1 MATAMPL
8 DPALRVGDLSYVP
21 HDISRCMKGHGWRR
35 NRSRARSPEGPLQG
49 TDLVGLARQA
59 TEGGRPRSHVRSH
72 RERREDPGR
81 EPTGTKLGHTP
92 WGSEPVIQSALEL
105 SQAGL
110 YLIGKG
116 QRASLPT
123 RRLVVAMSSIFR
135 RLVAGEKGMRSS
147 VRRHDSP
154 RGTDGCG

>member
-1 MATAMPL
+1 MEA
-8 DPALRVGDLSYVP
+8 
-21 HDISRCMKGHGWRR
+21 
-35 NRSRARSPEGPLQG
+35 
-49 TDLVGLARQA
+49 
-59 TEGGRPRSHVRSH
+59 
-72 RERREDPGR
+72 PGR
-81 EPTGTKLGHTP
+81 EPAGTKLGHTP

-105 SQAGL
+105 RRLASADWERPG
-110 YLIGKG
+110 
-116 QRASLPT
+116 ASLPT

>member
-8 DPALRVGDLSYVP
+8 DPALKVGDLSYVP

-35 NRSRARSPEGPLQG
+35 NRSRARSPEGRLQG

-105 SQAGL
+105 
-110 YLIGKG
+110 
-116 QRASLPT
+116 
-123 RRLVVAMSSIFR
+123 RRLASADWEGPGGEPAHAQARRGHVVN
-135 RLVAGEKGMRSS
+135 L
-147 VRRHDSP
+147 
-154 RGTDGCG
+154 